1 MGREIKT
8 FRSKYRS
15 DVNWFNRQ
23 SSFELLYERI
33 AREKYTKGMAR
44 IEGIANEYIEA
55 YKENALYHYLYD
67 ARLINDGLPREE
79 HEKRY
84 EFCRDTVLEI
94 SKHRLISKDVAYIA
108 EQLEKSSQRLSQASY
123 LLRETIHGCYFSNMD
138 YRKKFE
144 GVTFDVFLKLNRLCN
159 MFAEYVNRFKCN
171 GSGELPDDGSLYFTD
186 ILKPLY
192 EKCNGTIFESAEMR
206 DYLEI
211 LNICIANKT
220 LKIKK
225 QKTQILF
232 ILTRFTSTYISMQ

>member
-1 MGREIKT
+1 
-8 FRSKYRS
+8 
-15 DVNWFNRQ
+15 
-23 SSFELLYERI
+23 
-33 AREKYTKGMAR
+33 
-44 IEGIANEYIEA
+44 
-55 YKENALYHYLYD
+55 
-67 ARLINDGLPREE
+67 
-79 HEKRY
+79 
-84 EFCRDTVLEI
+84 
-94 SKHRLISKDVAYIA
+94 
-108 EQLEKSSQRLSQASY
+108 
-123 LLRETIHGCYFSNMD
+123 
-138 YRKKFE
+138 
-144 GVTFDVFLKLNRLCN
+144 